1 MVLHLLGKKSWNV
14 YNRDNIARVRRDEA
28 EAKARE
34 EEERR
39 HLQQVDAEKRLEIL
53 RGLRSP
59 SKSSPPPD
67 PEESP
72 ANKRRDQERE
82 RGPPHRKRRRIAG
95 ENDTDRDIRFAREDA
110 QRAEA
115 RREKDVVVV
124 GKLPKDDAPLMDD
137 SGHISLFPEPAAAD
151 SVINDLRKNPEA
163 EAEATRKKREYEDQ
177 YTMRFSNAA
186 GFKTSLD
193 KGPWYS
199 SSTTDIAAQTVEDML
214 PNKDVWGNE
223 DPRRQERER
232 ARISMGD
239 PLMAM
244 KRGVRQ
250 LRDVERE
257 RNKWAEEK
265 KRELKVFKEEERRE
279 RRDSSRHRREMRRR
293 RGSNASHN
301 SLDGFSLDAGT
312 QPLEN
317 SRGRN
322 RERSKKHRREGRERN
337 QERSSKHMRSY
348 VDSQSHKTS
357 RNHETNRSKC
367 PSADK

>member
-1 MVLHLLGKKSWNV
+1 
-14 YNRDNIARVRRDEA
+14 
-28 EAKARE
+28 
-34 EEERR
+34 
-39 HLQQVDAEKRLEIL
+39 
-53 RGLRSP
+53 
-59 SKSSPPPD
+59 
-67 PEESP
+67 
-72 ANKRRDQERE
+72 
-82 RGPPHRKRRRIAG
+82 
-95 ENDTDRDIRFAREDA
+95 
-110 QRAEA
+110 
-115 RREKDVVVV
+115 
-124 GKLPKDDAPLMDD
+124 MDD
-137 SGHISLFPEPAAAD
+137 SGHISLFPEPAAVD
-151 SVINDLRKNPEA
+151 SVINELRKNQEA

-232 ARISMGD
+232 ARISMSD

-265 KRELKVFKEEERRE
+265 KRELKVFKEERRE
-279 RRDSSRHRREMRRR
+279 RRDSSRHHRERRRR
-293 RGSNASHN
+293 RGLNASHN

-312 QPLEN
+312 QPVEN
-317 SRGRN
+317 SRDRN
-322 RERSKKHRREGRERN
+322 RERSRKHRREVRERS
-337 QERSSKHMRSY
+337 QERSSNHMRSY
-348 VDSQSHKTS
+348 VDSQSHKS
-357 RNHETNRSKC
+357 SKKREKDWSKR
-367 PSADK
+367 PSTDK